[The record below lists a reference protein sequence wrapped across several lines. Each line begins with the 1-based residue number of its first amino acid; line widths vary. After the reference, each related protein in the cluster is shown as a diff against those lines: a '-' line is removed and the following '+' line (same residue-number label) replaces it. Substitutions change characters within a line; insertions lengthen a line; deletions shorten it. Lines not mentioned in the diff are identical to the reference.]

1 MSPPDGK
8 PAERMKCRRWPF
20 RHAGAGNAG
29 VAMAAPAWDH
39 RQNPRCPMHP
49 YETLPESA
57 FWATAVAPGP
67 DAVRGL
73 WQPKVLIHPAEQIVT
88 FGSCFAQHIGR
99 ELFRRGYFWAN
110 HEPAPRGL
118 SAQHAK
124 DFNFG
129 VFSARTGN
137 IYTAKMLLQWVRWA
151 LLGEAVPEVVW
162 EREGRFYDPFRPAI
176 EPNGFANAEEVRA
189 SRQITL
195 EAFAT
200 CLRQARHFVFT
211 LGLTE
216 SWQDS
221 AGFEYA
227 ICPGTVAGEFDAG
240 KHHFLNQDFRFVHQ
254 HLAAAFDLMRAQNPD
269 LRVLLTVS
277 PVPLTATA
285 SGDHVLVATMR
296 SKSVLRAVAGE
307 MTALPFVD
315 YFPAFEIVTAPVFGG
330 RAYAANQRSVTA
342 EGVAGVMAHFFAGQG
357 VADAVPAADAEDLA
371 CEEQLLA
378 VFGKPG

>member
-1 MSPPDGK
+1 
-8 PAERMKCRRWPF
+8 
-20 RHAGAGNAG
+20 
-29 VAMAAPAWDH
+29 
-39 RQNPRCPMHP
+39 MHP
-49 YETLPESA
+49 YEILPETA

-67 DAVRGL
+67 EAVRGL

-99 ELFRRGYFWAN
+99 ELFHRGYFWAN

-118 SAQHAK
+118 SAEHAR

-129 VFSARTGN
+129 IFSARTGN
-137 IYTAKMLLQWVRWA
+137 IYTAGMLLQWVRWA

-162 EREGRFYDPFRPAI
+162 VKAGRYYDPFRPAI
-176 EPNGFANAEEVRA
+176 EPNGFASPQEVRA
-189 SRQITL
+189 SREIAL

-200 CLRQARHFVFT
+200 CLRQAKHFIFT

-216 SWQDS
+216 SWQDR

-227 ICPGTVAGEFDAG
+227 ICPGTVAGVFDAG
-240 KHHFLNQDFRFVHQ
+240 QHLFLNQGFTHVHR
-254 HLAAAFDLMRAQNPD
+254 HLAATFDLMRAKNPD

-285 SGDHVLVATMR
+285 SGDHVLVATTR
-296 SKSVLRAVAGE
+296 SKAVLRSVAAE

-315 YFPAFEIVTAPVFGG
+315 YFPAYEIVTAPVFGG
-330 RAYAANQRSVTA
+330 RAYATNQRSVTA
-342 EGVAGVMAHFFAGQG
+342 AGVAGVMAHFFAGQG
-357 VADAVPAADAEDLA
+357 VADAVPVADAEDVACDEQILA
-371 CEEQLLA
+371 A
-378 VFGKPG
+378 FAGKPPVTMEPG

>member
-1 MSPPDGK
+1 M
-8 PAERMKCRRWPF
+8 
-20 RHAGAGNAG
+20 
-29 VAMAAPAWDH
+29 
-39 RQNPRCPMHP
+39 NP
-49 YETLPESA
+49 YQSLPETA
-57 FWATAVAPGP
+57 FWARAVAPGP
-67 DAVRGL
+67 GSVAGL
-73 WQPKVLIHPAEQIVT
+73 WRPKALIHPAEQIVT

-118 SAQHAK
+118 SAENAK
-124 DFNFG
+124 RFNFG

-137 IYTAKMLLQWVRWA
+137 IYTAGMLLQWVRWA

-162 EREGRFYDPFRPAI
+162 ERAGRFFDPFRPAI
-176 EPNGFANAEEVRA
+176 EPDGFASADEVRA
-189 SRQITL
+189 SRQIAL

-216 SWQDS
+216 SWQDA

-227 ICPGTVAGEFDAG
+227 ICPGTVAGEFEDG
-240 KHHFLNQDFRFVHQ
+240 RHRFLNQDFSHVQR
-254 HLAAAFDLMRAQNPD
+254 HLSAAFALMRAENPD

-296 SKSVLRAVAGE
+296 SKAVLRAVAGE
-307 MTALPFVD
+307 MAALPFVD
-315 YFPAFEIVTAPVFGG
+315 YFPAYEIVTAPVFGG
-330 RAYAANQRSVTA
+330 VAYGANRRSVTA

-357 VADAVPAADAEDLA
+357 VADAVPVADAEELA

-378 VFGKPG
+378 VFGERPA